1 MQFSEKDIQFITN
14 YGLSTEEVN
23 RQTAILQNGLPA
35 TTVLSAARPKDGIQ
49 VLSTEQ
55 ETQMLAVFED
65 EKSSFSMQKFVPAS
79 GAATRMFKD
88 WVFFHNNYKIG
99 RHFYERFV
107 KQNNLAA
114 FPEELDDFL
123 DSLPGFAFYQ
133 DLMDVIKQSDTSV
146 FQMEENEQAWYF
158 IHYILSDDGLAY
170 ARQPKA
176 FLKFHRYGK
185 KSITALEEHLKE
197 AEVYAQGKN
206 EIPEVHFTISP
217 QHLQAFSALTNQL
230 QEKYQVNI
238 TYSFQKP
245 ETDTVM
251 IYKDNDEIVR
261 DNQNQIVFRPGGHGA
276 LIDNIQDLDADIIF
290 VKNIDNLQKGE
301 KQADTLKFK
310 KILAGYLMQIMQENK
325 AHLEKLRDEKPIHDE
340 LKAIEDF
347 ARNKMNINFI
357 EGYDSLNNSGK
368 RQYLAYKLNRPIRI
382 AGMVKNT
389 GEPGGG
395 PFWAADKNGLKSL
408 QIVEKAQIDLSDA
421 QQKQILEQATHFN
434 PVDLVLSIKDFEG
447 KKFDLKEFINE
458 QAAFLSE
465 KSYQGKA
472 VKVYERPGLWNG
484 AMDNWNTIFVEV
496 PISTFSPVKTVVDLL
511 KPEHN

>member
-1 MQFSEKDIQFITN
+1 
-14 YGLSTEEVN
+14 
-23 RQTAILQNGLPA
+23 
-35 TTVLSAARPKDGIQ
+35 
-49 VLSTEQ
+49 
-55 ETQMLAVFED
+55 
-65 EKSSFSMQKFVPAS
+65 
-79 GAATRMFKD
+79 
-88 WVFFHNNYKIG
+88 
-99 RHFYERFV
+99 
-107 KQNNLAA
+107 LAA

-310 KILAGYLMQIMQENK
+310 
-325 AHLEKLRDEKPIHDE
+325 R
-340 LKAIEDF
+340 F
-347 ARNKMNINFI
+347 
-357 EGYDSLNNSGK
+357 
-368 RQYLAYKLNRPIRI
+368 
-382 AGMVKNT
+382 
-389 GEPGGG
+389 
-395 PFWAADKNGLKSL
+395 
-408 QIVEKAQIDLSDA
+408 
-421 QQKQILEQATHFN
+421 
-434 PVDLVLSIKDFEG
+434 
-447 KKFDLKEFINE
+447 
-458 QAAFLSE
+458 
-465 KSYQGKA
+465 
-472 VKVYERPGLWNG
+472 
-484 AMDNWNTIFVEV
+484 
-496 PISTFSPVKTVVDLL
+496 
-511 KPEHN
+511 